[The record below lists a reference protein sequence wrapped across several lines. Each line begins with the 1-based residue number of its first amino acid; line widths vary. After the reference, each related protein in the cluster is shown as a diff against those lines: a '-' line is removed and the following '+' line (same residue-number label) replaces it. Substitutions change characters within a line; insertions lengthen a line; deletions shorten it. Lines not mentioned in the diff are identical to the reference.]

1 MTKGI
6 MEYLDLFKET
16 KDGTRL
22 KVMLGLS
29 GDYRKFIF
37 WYAERVRTL
46 INLIWKNYKFVW
58 EEPQE
63 GTKLLEEND
72 GSRNRCGERRG

>member
-1 MTKGI
+1 VTKGI

-16 KDGTRL
+16 KDGTRF
-22 KVMLGLS
+22 KVRLGLS

-37 WYAERVRTL
+37 WYSERVRTL

-58 EEPQE
+58 EEHQE
-63 GTKLLEEND
+63 ETKLLEEND